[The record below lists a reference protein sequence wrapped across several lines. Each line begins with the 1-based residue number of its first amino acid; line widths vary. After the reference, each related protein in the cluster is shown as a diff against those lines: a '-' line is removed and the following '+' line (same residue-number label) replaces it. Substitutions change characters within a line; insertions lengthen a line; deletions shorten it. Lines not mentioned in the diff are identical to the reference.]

1 MVKIF
6 TIILFILLTI
16 IVSFFLI
23 WCFSFLIGIEYIT
36 KSLNFE
42 ITDYLNAQINSE
54 PIFENRVYS
63 VDYLDKDL
71 AEAII
76 NSGAVLGTHQSYSY
90 KTTNTLLGSF
100 DFAYSIPFIN
110 PLINGFVQTQ
120 SLDIK
125 QQLELGT
132 RLMDIRVSYHDNK
145 YVVDHGV
152 ILGYFDEFIDEFYK
166 AVDDLGLSET
176 DIKVVYKLSRFSE
189 PGANASSIKT
199 YIENNSKYSS
209 KFITD
214 YDRGIY
220 LDSNSVLSIMDMLKY
235 PKSNRLQLI
244 LTQQTE
250 MIIVFVFVNIIAA
263 IIITILIIITTRKV
277 IKYFY

>member
-23 WCFSFLIGIEYIT
+23 WCFSFLIGIEHIT
-36 KSLNFE
+36 SSLNPE
-42 ITDYLNAQINSE
+42 ITDYLNTPSE
-54 PIFENRVYS
+54 QIFENRVYS

-71 AEAII
+71 AEAVI
-76 NSGAVLGTHQSYSY
+76 NSGAILGTHQSYSY
-90 KTTNTLLGSF
+90 KTTDDTLLGSF
-100 DFAYSIPFIN
+100 DFAYSIPFIS

-120 SLDIK
+120 SLNIK

-152 ILGYFDEFIDEFYK
+152 ILGYFDEFIDEFDK

-176 DIKVVYKLSRFSE
+176 DIKVVYKISRYSE

-220 LDSNSVLSIMDMLKY
+220 LDSNSVLSVMDMLKY

-263 IIITILIIITTRKV
+263 IIIAMLIIITTRKV
-277 IKYFY
+277 IKYFK